1 MYNLLVL
8 NVLVI
13 FKVFFEL
20 HIKLNP
26 LAKKSI
32 CININQV
39 RTILH
44 DADSTHGIM
53 EKFIEGNS
61 DMLVA
66 QALFNFLDHA
76 NAWLQESVVY
86 IQEKLYYQ

>member
-1 MYNLLVL
+1 MYLSRSCLTKIKIYCN
-8 NVLVI
+8 NV
-13 FKVFFEL
+13 
-20 HIKLNP
+20 
-26 LAKKSI
+26 
-32 CININQV
+32 NQV
-39 RTILH
+39 DTILH

-76 NAWLQESVVY
+76 NAWLQESVVN
-86 IQEKLYYQ
+86 IKEKLNYQ